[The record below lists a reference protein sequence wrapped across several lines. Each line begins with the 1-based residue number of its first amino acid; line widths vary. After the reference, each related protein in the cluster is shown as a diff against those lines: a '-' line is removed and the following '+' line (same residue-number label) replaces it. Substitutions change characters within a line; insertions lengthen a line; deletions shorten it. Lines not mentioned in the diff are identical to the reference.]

1 MSDRP
6 NEDKKLHDPKATV
19 QLTADDLAAMRAELQ
34 QEKDK
39 ANQFATTRLNEAD
52 AAPSTN
58 KKLENPYATVQ
69 LNPEEMAALRAE
81 ALRVKAEA
89 QAAQAAQ
96 AVQAAPDNVSSMR
109 GGAVANTPAAPA
121 THQAFPDQTVIMSP
135 GQARAQYGNAPVD
148 QSYPAQNQYAPP
160 AQNQYAPPAQQQN
173 QYAPPAQNQYAPPAQ
188 NQYAP
193 PAQQQ
198 NQYAPPS
205 QQGYGQGQNYQTVQQ
220 SYNPPAQGGF
230 TAPPA
235 PLNNENFFQKY
246 GIYLL
251 IGFGAT
257 LIVAAI
263 LLLVVG

>member
-52 AAPSTN
+52 AAPATN

-109 GGAVANTPAAPA
+109 GGAVANTQSAPA
-121 THQAFPDQTVIMSP
+121 NHQSFPDQTVIMSP

-148 QSYPAQNQYAPP
+148 QSYPAQA
-160 AQNQYAPPAQQQN
+160 QN

-193 PAQQQ
+193 PAQNQYAPPAQ

-205 QQGYGQGQNYQTVQQ
+205 QQGYGQGQNYQNVQQ
-220 SYNPPAQGGF
+220 SYNPPAQSGF

-235 PLNNENFFQKY
+235 PLNNENFLQKY

>member
-39 ANQFATTRLNEAD
+39 ANQFATARLSEAD
-52 AAPSTN
+52 IAPATN

-81 ALRVKAEA
+81 AQRVKAEA

-96 AVQAAPDNVSSMR
+96 AAPVAPAPDNISSMR
-109 GGAVANTPAAPA
+109 GGAVANTPPAPAAP
-121 THQAFPDQTVIMSP
+121 QSFPDQTVIMSP

-148 QSYPAQNQYAPP
+148 QSYAPP
-160 AQNQYAPPAQQQN
+160 AQQQYAPPAQQQ
-173 QYAPPAQNQYAPPAQ
+173 
-188 NQYAP
+188 QYAP

-198 NQYAPPS
+198 QYAPPP
-205 QQGYGQGQNYQTVQQ
+205 QQYAPPAQQQYAPPPQPGYGQNYQNVQQ
-220 SYNPPAQGGF
+220 TYNPPAQTGF
-230 TAPPA
+230 SAPPA
-235 PLNNENFFQKY
+235 PLNTNENFFQKY
-246 GIYLL
+246 GVYLL
-251 IGFGAT
+251 IGFGAM

-263 LLLVVG
+263 LLLVIG

>member
-39 ANQFATTRLNEAD
+39 ANQFATARLSEAD
-52 AAPSTN
+52 IAPATN

-81 ALRVKAEA
+81 AQRVKAEA

-96 AVQAAPDNVSSMR
+96 AAPAPDNVSSMR
-109 GGAVANTPAAPA
+109 GGAVANTPPAPAAP
-121 THQAFPDQTVIMSP
+121 QSFPDQTVIMSP
-135 GQARAQYGNAPVD
+135 GQARAQYGNSPVD
-148 QSYPAQNQYAPP
+148 QSYAPPAQQQQYAPP
-160 AQNQYAPPAQQQN
+160 QQQQYAPPAQQQ
-173 QYAPPAQNQYAPPAQ
+173 YAPPQQ
-188 NQYAP
+188 QYAP

-198 NQYAPPS
+198 YAPP
-205 QQGYGQGQNYQTVQQ
+205 QQPGYGQNYQHVQQ
-220 SYNPPAQGGF
+220 NYNPPVQTGF
-230 TAPPA
+230 SAPPA
-235 PLNNENFFQKY
+235 PLNTNENFFQKY
-246 GIYLL
+246 GVYLL
-251 IGFGAT
+251 IGFGAM

-263 LLLVVG
+263 LLLVIG

>member
-6 NEDKKLHDPKATV
+6 NDDKKLHDPKATV

-39 ANQFATTRLNEAD
+39 ANQFATTRLSEAD
-52 AAPSTN
+52 MSPATN

-81 ALRVKAEA
+81 AQRVKAEA

-96 AVQAAPDNVSSMR
+96 AAQTVPAPDNVSSMR
-109 GGAVANTPAAPA
+109 GGAVANTPPAAPA
-121 THQAFPDQTVIMSP
+121 PHQSFPDQTVIMTP
-135 GQARAQYGNAPVD
+135 GQARAQYANAPVD
-148 QSYPAQNQYAPP
+148 QSYAPP
-160 AQNQYAPPAQQQN
+160 AQQQQYAPPAQQQ
-173 QYAPPAQNQYAPPAQ
+173 
-188 NQYAP
+188 QYAP

-198 NQYAPPS
+198 QYAPPA
-205 QQGYGQGQNYQTVQQ
+205 QQQQYAPPAQPGYGQNYQNVQQ
-220 SYNPPAQGGF
+220 NYNPPAQTGF
-230 TAPPA
+230 PAPPA